1 MSNYF
6 TITPSPSSWV
16 VRAEGAELA
25 ETEHA
30 LELREG
36 DDPAVIYFPREDV
49 AMAFFDPA
57 PTCTSSRQKGRT
69 RPYTLVG
76 PDRQIENAA
85 WSFEDPK
92 PALARLAGHVAF
104 DADRVTLERF

>member
-6 TITPSPSSWV
+6 TITPSTSSWV

-36 DDPAVIYFPREDV
+36 DDPAVICFPREDV

-69 RPYTLVG
+69 RRYTLVG
-76 PDRQIENAA
+76 PDRESEDAA
-85 WSFEDPK
+85 WACEDPR

-104 DADRVTLERF
+104 NADRVTLERY